1 MKKFLAILLAVAMV
15 MTLVPTMAFADEAT
29 SYMHVEALE
38 DYPSRPEN
46 QLNMVVSI
54 AAGDVVTFD
63 FRPIGEA
70 TNDGGIFDVRT
81 HNGARKLFYAKP
93 SSSTPGTW
101 SVNEQVG
108 EAKNNGTVAMDTVS
122 FTALEDGW
130 YRVSFQITVDLAD
143 GLHIA
148 FGYAALDVDNLTV
161 GDKVCSFGEANVVE
175 FADKNAASLKYDDG
189 TEFTIERSVNGFDWA
204 ASLVV
209 EGGAELEVNYLVGFM
224 ANGMAEGEN
233 DKYIQ
238 FVVKESVAADAEV
251 SFVVYNDSE
260 SEFSFSEISVRDAS
274 ANNKLIAVT
283 ANAEGL
289 SGSIK
294 TASLASD
301 LVIEDLGDGFYK
313 VTYKNLAEQTGIF
326 FRFVVSDPDASIII
340 IDDLKIGDKTASF
353 NDDQVVDNSQEN
365 TVTYT
370 WDDGSEL
377 VIVEKYT
384 KINWISAVFYWQAQ
398 DTETIWWLGYEMP
411 AKSSSRNTIFVEYEF
426 KTGDVVTFL
435 VYIGDSAEVDKTDMY
450 VRKSA
455 KALYLGTDDEVY
467 SGKHIVDYALP
478 LLYEGEETGWYYI
491 ECVLQED
498 VSKLEFSVDG
508 GNVTDGAIGATA
520 VANITVNGVALDE
533 TTVVTDNNSN
543 VVEPDLL
550 DATGVELPT
559 RDALQLIVTGAGA
572 TVVVKDIDGNVVN
585 PGEEAL
591 TEKYEYTIEVEALE
605 GFVVTG
611 ILVNGEEFESGK
623 SIIADEGIEVMVATT
638 RIFAPDVTAENA
650 TVVLKDA
657 EGNVLEGDIDEGTE
671 VVVEVEVAEGY
682 ELVSVTVNGE
692 AYEAGTTV
700 IVVEGLVVEV
710 VTAEI
715 TEDVTPEET
724 GAISI
729 AVVAMVAIMGGAVVL
744 KKKEF

>member
-1 MKKFLAILLAVAMV
+1 MKKFLAVLLVVAMV
-15 MTLVPTMAFADEAT
+15 MALVPTMAFADSKA
-29 SYMHVEALE
+29 SAYLHVEALE
-38 DYPSRPEN
+38 DFPSRPEN
-46 QLNMVVSI
+46 QLNIVASI
-54 AAGDVVTFD
+54 AAGDTVSFE

-81 HNGARKLFYAKP
+81 HDGARKLFYAKPSSSTPGTWNVNEQVGEAKNNGTVAMDTVSFTALDDGWYRVSFQVTVDLADGLHIAFGYYALDLDNLTVGDKTCSFDEANAVEFAEKNKASLKFDDDTEFTIERSVNGYDWAAALVVVAPSYLHVEALADFPSRPENQLNIVASIAAGDTVSFEFRPIGEATNDGGIFDVRTHDGARKLFYAKP

-122 FTALEDGW
+122 FTALDDGW
-130 YRVSFQITVDLAD
+130 YRVSFQVTVDLAD

-148 FGYAALDVDNLTV
+148 FGYYALDMDNLTV
-161 GDKVCSFGEANVVE
+161 GDKTCSFDDVNVVE
-175 FADKNAASLKYDDG
+175 FAEKNKASLKFDDD
-189 TEFTIERSVNGFDWA
+189 TEFTIERSVNGYDW
-204 ASLVV
+204 V
-209 EGGAELEVNYLVGFM
+209 
-224 ANGMAEGEN
+224 
-233 DKYIQ
+233 
-238 FVVKESVAADAEV
+238 
-251 SFVVYNDSE
+251 
-260 SEFSFSEISVRDAS
+260 
-274 ANNKLIAVT
+274 
-283 ANAEGL
+283 
-289 SGSIK
+289 
-294 TASLASD
+294 ASLAPAD
-301 LVIEDLGDGFYK
+301 EVI
-313 VTYKNLAEQTGIF
+313 
-326 FRFVVSDPDASIII
+326 
-340 IDDLKIGDKTASF
+340 
-353 NDDQVVDNSQEN
+353 
-365 TVTYT
+365 
-370 WDDGSEL
+370 
-377 VIVEKYT
+377 
-384 KINWISAVFYWQAQ
+384 WI
-398 DTETIWWLGYEMP
+398 GYEMP

-426 KTGDVVTFL
+426 KTGDVVSFL
-435 VYIGDSAEVDKTDMY
+435 IYIGESAEVDKTDMY

-498 VSKLEFSVDG
+498 VSELEFSVDG

-533 TTVVTDNNSN
+533 TTVVTDSNSN

-550 DATGVELPT
+550 DATGIELPT

-710 VTAEI
+710 VTAE
-715 TEDVTPEET
+715 EVVEVEPT
-724 GAISI
+724 GAVSM
-729 AVVAMVAIMGGAVVL
+729 AVVAVMAVLGGAVVL
-744 KKKEF
+744 KKREF